1 MRSVFAAAAI
11 LAAALT
17 FLASPASALEI
28 RALSVACK
36 GNGVLSAINQGL
48 SREIN
53 YAKLLYQSSK
63 GPSDVL
69 SLLSFNSNG
78 GGYNDMYLAWDKLAC
93 QLINTGDPAAAQLVA
108 RWAQAVGTSPGNFGT
123 TVAFRHYVRLLENT
137 PDRFRLHILT
147 PEEKQLV
154 ADTAAYMGRLD
165 PDQFAGTLPGLT
177 PVLSLPPPS
186 SAL

>member
-1 MRSVFAAAAI
+1 MRSVFTAAI
-11 LAAALT
+11 LAVLFAFTAV
-17 FLASPASALEI
+17 PASALEI
-28 RALSVACK
+28 KALSVACK

-48 SREIN
+48 SREYN
-53 YAKLLYQSSK
+53 FGKLLYQATK
-63 GPSDVL
+63 GPSDIL
-69 SLLSFNSNG
+69 SLLSFKSNN

-93 QLINTGDPAAAQLVA
+93 QLTNTGDPVAASLVA

-137 PDRFRLHILT
+137 PRRFRLHILT
-147 PEEKQLV
+147 DGEKQLV

-186 SAL
+186 TTL